1 MSVLSGAGGPG
12 WLARWSSGRAPSPRM
27 LVSSLGLAALLVLQG
42 CATTTDYARPAVTT
56 PTAWAQRDAGSE
68 VATPAIDTWWR
79 AFNDP
84 ALTRLVEGA
93 LARNNDLAA
102 AAWKVREARLNAG
115 LAANKLWPSAS
126 AGASNNVSTPLNTGT
141 SRRSSG
147 ADVSL
152 SYEVDMWNRLA
163 NTRDAQTWEAEA
175 TEQDRQSAAQALA
188 GTVAGLYWQIAYQN
202 GELASTD
209 ASLEYA
215 RRTLALVQ
223 AQYKAGTSA
232 QLELREAEASVASQ
246 LASRTLLVQQR
257 TESRNALAILFDAPP
272 GEESLKTWLDQEPQ
286 FLPLDDLPAIATGL
300 PADMLAR
307 RPDLRAAEM
316 RLRETL
322 AFGDASRAAYYPS
335 LTLTGSLGTSSS
347 ALLEVLRNPV
357 LAIGVGLSLP
367 FVRYQEMKL
376 NTQLTEAQYQQAV
389 INFRQTLYTAFSE
402 VENSLSARRQ
412 YAERAEHLTVTL
424 DAQRNAE
431 RLYEVRYR
439 SGGVALQPWL
449 DAQERRRSAELS
461 FAANRLQQLTTQATL
476 YQALGGNLPLAAVE
490 DLPVAMK

>member
-1 MSVLSGAGGPG
+1 MYKITI
-12 WLARWSSGRAPSPRM
+12 
-27 LVSSLGLAALLVLQG
+27 GLAIALVLQG
-42 CATTTDYARPAVTT
+42 CATTTDYARPAVST
-56 PTAWAQRDAGSE
+56 PTAWAQRDVSAA
-68 VATPAIDTWWR
+68 VATPAIDSWWQ

-84 ALTRLVEGA
+84 ALTRLVDGA
-93 LARNNDLAA
+93 LARNNNLAM

-115 LAANKLWPSAS
+115 LAANKLWPQAS
-126 AGASNNVSTPLNTGT
+126 GGASSNLSNPLNTGT

-152 SYEVDMWNRLA
+152 SYEVDMWNRLG

-175 TEQDRQSAAQALA
+175 TEQDRQAAAQALA

-209 ASLEYA
+209 ASLDYA

-223 AQYKAGTSA
+223 AQYQAGAAA

-246 LASRTLLVQQR
+246 QAARTLLVQQR

-272 GEESLKTWLDQEPQ
+272 GEDSLKGWLDPEPQ
-286 FLPLDDLPAIATGL
+286 ALPLDELPQIATGL

-335 LTLTGSLGTSSS
+335 LTLTGALGTSSS
-347 ALLEVLRNPV
+347 ALLDVLRNPV
-357 LAIGVGLSLP
+357 LAIGAGLSLP
-367 FVRYQEMKL
+367 FLRYQEMKL
-376 NTQLTEAQYQQAV
+376 NTQLTEAQYSQAV
-389 INFRQTLYTAFSE
+389 VGFRQTLYTAFSE
-402 VENSLSARRQ
+402 VENGLSARRQ
-412 YAERAEHLTVTL
+412 YAERADHLAITL

-439 SGGVALQPWL
+439 AGGVALQPWL

-476 YQALGGNLPLAAVE
+476 YQALGGSLPLAPVE
-490 DLPVAMK
+490 ELPVAMK

>member
-1 MSVLSGAGGPG
+1 MTMYRYA
-12 WLARWSSGRAPSPRM
+12 A
-27 LVSSLGLAALLVLQG
+27 GLAIALVLQG
-42 CATTTDYARPAVTT
+42 CATTTDYTRPAVAT
-56 PTAWAQRDAGSE
+56 PAAWAQRDA
-68 VATPAIDTWWR
+68 ATAAPTPAIDTWWR
-79 AFNDP
+79 AFDDP
-84 ALTRLVEGA
+84 TLTRLVEGA

-115 LAANKLWPSAS
+115 IAATKLWPTPS
-126 AGASNNVSTPLNTGT
+126 AGASSNLTNTFNNGT

-147 ADVSL
+147 ADISL
-152 SYEVDMWNRLA
+152 SYEVDLWNRLG
-163 NTRDAQTWEAEA
+163 NTRDAQVWEAEA
-175 TEQDRQSAAQALA
+175 TEQDRQAAAQALA

-209 ASLEYA
+209 ASLDYA
-215 RRTLALVQ
+215 RRTLALIR
-223 AQYKAGTSA
+223 AQYDAGAAA

-246 LASRTLLVQQR
+246 QAARTLLVQQR

-272 GEESLKTWLDQEPQ
+272 GEDSLAPWLDREPPS
-286 FLPLDDLPAIATGL
+286 LPLGELPAVSAGM
-300 PADMLAR
+300 PADLLSR

-322 AFGDASRAAYYPS
+322 LFNDASRASYYPS
-335 LTLTGSLGTSSS
+335 LSLTGSLGTSSS

-357 LAIGVGLSLP
+357 LAIGAGLALP

-376 NTQLTEAQYQQAV
+376 NTQLTEAQYSQAV
-389 INFRQTLYTAFSE
+389 LSFRQTLYTAFAD
-402 VENSLSARRQ
+402 VENALSARRQ
-412 YAERAEHLTVTL
+412 YAERAEHLAVTL

-476 YQALGGNLPLAAVE
+476 YQALGGNLPLAPVE
-490 DLPVAMK
+490 NLPVAAK

>member
-1 MSVLSGAGGPG
+1 MTMYRYA
-12 WLARWSSGRAPSPRM
+12 A
-27 LVSSLGLAALLVLQG
+27 GLAIALVLQG
-42 CATTTDYARPAVTT
+42 CATTTDYTRPAVAT
-56 PTAWAQRDAGSE
+56 PAAWAQRDA
-68 VATPAIDTWWR
+68 ATAAPTPAIDTWWR
-79 AFNDP
+79 AFDDP
-84 ALTRLVEGA
+84 TLTRLVEGA

-115 LAANKLWPSAS
+115 IAATKLWPTPS
-126 AGASNNVSTPLNTGT
+126 AGVSSNLTNTFNNGT

-147 ADVSL
+147 ADISL
-152 SYEVDMWNRLA
+152 SYEVDLWNRLG
-163 NTRDAQTWEAEA
+163 NTRDAQVWEAEA
-175 TEQDRQSAAQALA
+175 TGQDRQAAAQALA

-209 ASLEYA
+209 ASLDYA
-215 RRTLALVQ
+215 RRTLALIR
-223 AQYKAGTSA
+223 AQYDAGAAA

-246 LASRTLLVQQR
+246 QAARTLLVQQR

-272 GEESLKTWLDQEPQ
+272 GEESLAPWLDREPPS
-286 FLPLDDLPAIATGL
+286 LPLGELPAVSAGM
-300 PADMLAR
+300 PADLLSR

-322 AFGDASRAAYYPS
+322 LFNDASRASYYPS
-335 LTLTGSLGTSSS
+335 LSLTGSLGTSSS

-357 LAIGVGLSLP
+357 LAIGAGLALP

-376 NTQLTEAQYQQAV
+376 NTQLTEAQYSQAV
-389 INFRQTLYTAFSE
+389 LSFRQTLYTAFAD
-402 VENSLSARRQ
+402 VENALSARRQ
-412 YAERAEHLTVTL
+412 YAERAEHLAVTL

-476 YQALGGNLPLAAVE
+476 YQALGGNLPLAPVE
-490 DLPVAMK
+490 TLPVAAK